1 MSRSFNGSS
10 KANAQ
15 AVLKHMGYDGIIHT
29 GGLSAKWNP
38 DVKKPYMVA
47 IAFAPQQVK
56 SAIGN
61 DNLGF
66 RVALI
71 AVR

>member
-1 MSRSFNGSS
+1 
-10 KANAQ
+10 
-15 AVLKHMGYDGIIHT
+15 MGYDGIIHT